1 MLLLF
6 GDVIEPLA
14 LFVLD
19 DECLCPA
26 LADVGPD
33 DEDVVDVEDVET
45 AVADLEE
52 DTDVEFDSLPLLSL
66 SGLNTLDVDL
76 SFDVVVPPPGVCDDV
91 DSPERGWRSFSF
103 K

>member
-14 LFVLD
+14 LLVLD
-19 DECLCPA
+19 DERLCPA

-52 DTDVEFDSLPLLSL
+52 EPDVEFDSLPLLSL
-66 SGLNTLDVDL
+66 SGINTLDVDL
-76 SFDVVVPPPGVCDDV
+76 SLDVVVPPPGICDDV
-91 DSPERGWRSFSF
+91 DSPERGCRSFSLR
-103 K
+103 

>member
-52 DTDVEFDSLPLLSL
+52 EPDVEFDSLPLLSL
-66 SGLNTLDVDL
+66 SGLNILDVDL
-76 SFDVVVPPPGVCDDV
+76 SFDFVVPPPDVCDDV

>member
-33 DEDVVDVEDVET
+33 DDDVVDVEDVDT
-45 AVADLEE
+45 VVADLEE
-52 DTDVEFDSLPLLSL
+52 EPYVELDSLPLLSL

-76 SFDVVVPPPGVCDDV
+76 SFDVVEPPPGVCDDK
-91 DSPERGWRSFSF
+91 PERGWRSFSL

>member
-14 LFVLD
+14 LFELD

-52 DTDVEFDSLPLLSL
+52 EPDVEFDSLPLLSL

-91 DSPERGWRSFSF
+91 ESPERGWRSFSF

>member
-26 LADVGPD
+26 LADVVPD
-33 DEDVVDVEDVET
+33 EDDVVDVET
-45 AVADLEE
+45 ADADLEE
-52 DTDVEFDSLPLLSL
+52 EPDVEFDSLPLLSL
-66 SGLNTLDVDL
+66 SGINTLDVDL

-91 DSPERGWRSFSF
+91 DSPERGCRSFSF

>member
-33 DEDVVDVEDVET
+33 DDDVVDVEDVDT
-45 AVADLEE
+45 VVADLEE
-52 DTDVEFDSLPLLSL
+52 EPDVEFDSLPLFSL

-76 SFDVVVPPPGVCDDV
+76 SFDVVEPPPGVCDDN
-91 DSPERGWRSFSF
+91 PERGWRSFSL

>member
-33 DEDVVDVEDVET
+33 DDDVVDVEDVET

-52 DTDVEFDSLPLLSL
+52 EPDVEFDSLPLLSL

-76 SFDVVVPPPGVCDDV
+76 SFDVVVPPPDVCDDV

>member
-26 LADVGPD
+26 LADIGPD

-52 DTDVEFDSLPLLSL
+52 EPDVEFDSLPLLSL

-91 DSPERGWRSFSF
+91 DNPERGWRSFSF

>member
-14 LFVLD
+14 LFALD
-19 DECLCPA
+19 DECLFPA

-33 DEDVVDVEDVET
+33 EDDVFDVEDVET

-52 DTDVEFDSLPLLSL
+52 EPDVEFDSLPLLSL
-66 SGLNTLDVDL
+66 SGINTLDVDL

-91 DSPERGWRSFSF
+91 DSPERGCRSFSF

>member
-26 LADVGPD
+26 DVGPD
-33 DEDVVDVEDVET
+33 EDDVVDVEDVET

-52 DTDVEFDSLPLLSL
+52 EPDVEFDSLFLLSL
-66 SGLNTLDVDL
+66 SGLNRLDVDL
-76 SFDVVVPPPGVCDDV
+76 SLDVVVPPPGVCDDV
-91 DSPERGWRSFSF
+91 DSPERGCRSFSL

>member
-26 LADVGPD
+26 LADVVPD
-33 DEDVVDVEDVET
+33 DDDVVNVEDVDT
-45 AVADLEE
+45 VVADLEE
-52 DTDVEFDSLPLLSL
+52 EPDVEFDSLPLFSL

-76 SFDVVVPPPGVCDDV
+76 SFDVVEPPPGVCDDN
-91 DSPERGWRSFSF
+91 PERGWRSFSL

>member
-14 LFVLD
+14 LLVLD

-33 DEDVVDVEDVET
+33 EYDVFDVEDVET

-52 DTDVEFDSLPLLSL
+52 EPDVEFDSLPLLSL
-66 SGLNTLDVDL
+66 SGINTLDVDL
-76 SFDVVVPPPGVCDDV
+76 SFDVVVPPPGICDDV
-91 DSPERGWRSFSF
+91 DSPERGCRSFSLR
-103 K
+103 

>member
-1 MLLLF
+1 MLLF

-33 DEDVVDVEDVET
+33 EDDVVDVET

-52 DTDVEFDSLPLLSL
+52 EPDVEFDSLPLLSL

-76 SFDVVVPPPGVCDDV
+76 SLDVIVPPPGVCDDV
-91 DSPERGWRSFSF
+91 DSPERGCRSFSF